1 MITGS
6 SDALVGVTASM
17 GVYTVVTGVGV
28 VISIGFPMWP
38 VSGVGVVISIGFPIW
53 PIYSVGVGVEKVM
66 GVAMV

>member
-17 GVYTVVTGVGV
+17 GVYTVVSGVGV

-38 VSGVGVVISIGFPIW
+38 VSGVGV
-53 PIYSVGVGVEKVM
+53 GVEKVM
-66 GVAMV
+66 GVAIV